1 MSELLVIG
9 EVGIN
14 HNGSLMKAKR
24 LIDMAKDCGCDV
36 VKFQKRTIDTVY
48 TREFLDSYR
57 ESPFG
62 TTQRHQ
68 KEALEFGKE
77 EYDEIHQ
84 YCAEKDIM
92 WFASAWDI
100 KSQEFLSKYNLSFN
114 KIASAMLTNK
124 PFIQKV
130 AMEHRH
136 TFISTGGSTHKDIDW
151 VVNEFKSKQTPF
163 TLMHAVS
170 TYPCRDEDCNI
181 RMVNTL
187 AKKYRCEIGYS
198 GHERGLTPSLL
209 AVTLG
214 ATVIERHITL
224 DRTSYGSDQ
233 SASLEK
239 RGLEVLVR
247 EARLIKSML
256 GDGEKRILSEERDV
270 MKKLRYF
277 EKSNYRYDGKVAY
290 G

>member
-1 MSELLVIG
+1 MSELLIIG
-9 EVGIN
+9 EIGLN
-14 HNGSLMKAKR
+14 ASGSLVTAKR
-24 LIDMAKDCGCDV
+24 LIDMAKDCGCDA
-36 VKFQKRTIDTVY
+36 VKFQKRDVDTVY

-77 EYDEIHQ
+77 EYDEIHK
-84 YCAEKDIM
+84 YCAEKNIM

-136 TFISTGGSTHKDIDW
+136 TFISTGGSTYKDIDW
-151 VVNEFKSKQTPF
+151 VVNEFKSRQTPF
-163 TLMHAVS
+163 TLMHSVS
-170 TYPCRDEDCNI
+170 TYPCKDEDCNI
-181 RMVNTL
+181 KMVQTL
-187 AKKYRCEIGYS
+187 AKKYRCEVGYS

-209 AVTLG
+209 AVAVGVT
-214 ATVIERHITL
+214 AIERHITL

-247 EARLIKSML
+247 EAQSIKRML
-256 GDGEKRILSEERDV
+256 GDGEKRILPEEREV
-270 MKKLRYF
+270 MTKLRYF
-277 EKSNYRYDGKVAY
+277 EKSNYRYAVA
-290 G
+290 